1 MSDIGVPLSTMI
13 TCMPISELNKLD
25 IYRTFASC
33 KPPDGLLADRIVFI
47 LTWILVNIELE
58 EAESSEELVVF
69 RSHIH
74 SQLRSY
80 LLQHRGNNVQ
90 AHLANIYN
98 CIKVLPRLAEVFAS
112 MRLSS
117 SG

>member
-1 MSDIGVPLSTMI
+1 MI
-13 TCMPISELNKLD
+13 TCMPISELKKLD

-69 RSHIH
+69 RGKIH

-80 LLQHRGNNVQ
+80 LTQHRGHSVQ
-90 AHLANIYN
+90 SNLANIYN
-98 CIKVLPRLAEVFAS
+98 CIKVLPRLAVVFAS
-112 MRLSS
+112 LRLSGS
-117 SG
+117 C